1 MIRLSGRLQRTDDAD
16 PELSLTQYNQW
27 VRYHLLPIDF
37 YLISLFVFSQKQYQ
51 IKK

>member
-1 MIRLSGRLQRTDDAD
+1 MIRLSGRLQRTDDAN

-37 YLISLFVFSQKQYQ
+37 LSYITICFFSEA
-51 IKK
+51 IPD

>member
-16 PELSLTQYNQW
+16 PELSLTQYSQW

-37 YLISLFVFSQKQYQ
+37 LSYITICFFSEA
-51 IKK
+51 IPD